1 MNIAEL
7 RAINQPAKIFKIFL
21 EIPINLLRQ
30 FSGHWLPSV
39 LLRLGSNMA
48 HSNGSTG
55 MDPPSLGD
63 LGELP
68 KFGAVWVLCK
78 SREKKDEASS
88 WSSRVLLSPSMRNS
102 SQETLSM
109 FAAQTQRLK
118 EIDLRDGAGR
128 VGSSTRKKQVE
139 DLVSALVKM
148 RIWGRRQT

>member
-7 RAINQPAKIFKIFL
+7 RARNQPAKIFKIFL

-88 WSSRVLLSPSMRNS
+88 WSSRVLSPRDRFERWCRTSRGLHYE
-102 SQETLSM
+102 ETSCR
-109 FAAQTQRLK
+109 FG
-118 EIDLRDGAGR
+118 ECF
-128 VGSSTRKKQVE
+128 GSEFEFEGE
-139 DLVSALVKM
+139 DENIL
-148 RIWGRRQT
+148 

>member
-88 WSSRVLLSPSMRNS
+88 WSSRVLSPRDRFERWCRTSRGLHYEETSCRFGVLWKRIWIWRWRWEYFVEEPMES
-102 SQETLSM
+102 SLT
-109 FAAQTQRLK
+109 
-118 EIDLRDGAGR
+118 DLRIG
-128 VGSSTRKKQVE
+128 GSRK
-139 DLVSALVKM
+139 
-148 RIWGRRQT
+148 